1 MGVPNCELWDGEWR
15 ASPPVPLVSSRG
27 MGEPARHLEQ
37 VGEATR
43 AMRGVAD
50 QALEWVRV
58 SEGRVAEAEKRADA
72 VRDQVKERAMLMLRR
87 VSAEARER
95 IAAERKAR
103 TEAESRIA
111 AAEAARDRAERGFEE
126 LQQRSQREREEIV
139 AKT

>member
-1 MGVPNCELWDGEWR
+1 M
-15 ASPPVPLVSSRG
+15 S
-27 MGEPARHLEQ
+27 EPARQLQQ

-72 VRDQVKERAMLMLRR
+72 VRDQVKERAMLMLRK
-87 VSAEARER
+87 VSAEAREK
-95 IAAERKAR
+95 IAAERTAR

-111 AAEAARDRAERGFEE
+111 AAEAGRDPAERGVGGFEE
-126 LQQRSQREREEIV
+126 RAPERRQRIRGQTPHARAPAHERDAE
-139 AKT
+139 

>member
-1 MGVPNCELWDGEWR
+1 
-15 ASPPVPLVSSRG
+15 

-72 VRDQVKERAMLMLRR
+72 VRDQVKERAMLMLRK

-95 IAAERKAR
+95 IADEGKAR
-103 TEAESRIA
+103 TEAEARIA
-111 AAEAARDRAERGFEE
+111 TAEAARDRAEQNFEE
-126 LQQRSQREREEIV
+126 LQKRSQKEREEIV
-139 AKT
+139 AKTSRARESA

>member
-1 MGVPNCELWDGEWR
+1 
-15 ASPPVPLVSSRG
+15 

-72 VRDQVKERAMLMLRR
+72 VRDQVKERAMLMLRK
-87 VSAEARER
+87 VSAEAREK

-103 TEAESRIA
+103 TEAESQIA
-111 AAEAARDRAERGFEE
+111 AAEAARARAERGP
-126 LQQRSQREREEIV
+126 RGRPERPRR
-139 AKT
+139 AR